1 MAPRGR
7 TSRLPESANNKR
19 SAYQH
24 RARKIAE
31 TPRQR
36 AAKYFTDSVDPVISE
51 LLQSIAQARPDD
63 VVSHVFAWS
72 RRKLTERQLIKKAPD
87 IVVDA
92 EGVQVS
98 PEVQLGGVSDDK
110 ELDVAAAKLQAVER
124 GRQGR
129 RVVKTKRKE
138 NKAATKMQAIER
150 GRQSRRKSAAMTGS
164 KAKKMGS
171 LLLKAHNEGNLEAA
185 VDDMEKAGVA

>member
-1 MAPRGR
+1 MLPQ
-7 TSRLPESANNKR
+7 LPESANNQR
-19 SAYQH
+19 AAYQH

-31 TPRQR
+31 TPKQR

-51 LLQSIAQARPDD
+51 LLQSIAHARPDD

-72 RRKLTERQLIKKAPD
+72 RRKLTERQLAKKAPD
-87 IVVDA
+87 IVVDT

-110 ELDVAAAKLQAVER
+110 ELDVAAAKLQAIER

-129 RVVKTKRKE
+129 QVVKTKRKE
-138 NKAATKMQAIER
+138 KKAATK
-150 GRQSRRKSAAMTGS
+150 RQREKSGEV
-164 KAKKMGS
+164 
-171 LLLKAHNEGNLEAA
+171 LLR
-185 VDDMEKAGVA
+185 